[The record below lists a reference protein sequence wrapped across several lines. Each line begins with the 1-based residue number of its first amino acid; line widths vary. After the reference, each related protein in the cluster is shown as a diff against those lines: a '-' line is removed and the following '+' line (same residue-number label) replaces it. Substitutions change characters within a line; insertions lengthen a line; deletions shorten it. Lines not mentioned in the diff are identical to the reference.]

1 MFGLNLGA
9 TSSSA
14 SGGGY
19 DPDADAYFTAVEA
32 ASGTLSETFKTN
44 YNTMILTLKS
54 DGVYSKLL
62 RFNPNAGGT
71 EAAAEVDQI
80 IPTTNNINFV
90 NSPTI
95 DAEIGVT
102 FDGFTQYAT
111 TGFIP
116 STDYASATDWQLYA
130 YMITAS
136 TPTNKAIIATRSI
149 STSLLMLKSSSPAT
163 GKVEVNGFINSPS
176 NSSTLAAS
184 GQGVGGSRVSN
195 TSLTVYVNGVGENET
210 TTTDTGTPPAF
221 GFYYGAR
228 NNSGTADL
236 FNDGKS
242 CFMTIAQGMTATDML
257 NLHSRV
263 STFIS
268 SL

>member
-14 SGGGY
+14 SGY

-32 ASGTLSETFKTN
+32 ASGTLSDTFKTN

-95 DAEIGVT
+95 DAEIGIT

-111 TGFIP
+111 TGFVP
-116 STDYASATDWQLYA
+116 STGFADA
-130 YMITAS
+130 YDHQEGVF
-136 TPTNKAIIATRSI
+136 SI
-149 STSLLMLKSSSPAT
+149 SPSTVSNGNIIGAQDSNLILLKSRHT
-163 GKVEVNGFINSPS
+163 GGRIHYFAHYSI
-176 NSSTLAAS
+176 SSTSFPAAN
-184 GQGVGGSRVSN
+184 QMIQGSRQNNSYMQLTIDGVIES
-195 TSLTVYVNGVGENET
+195 SLT
-210 TTTDTGTPPAF
+210 TTTSNPLPAVE
-221 GFYYGAR
+221 FYYGAK
-228 NNSGTADL
+228 NK
-236 FNDGKS
+236 NDVAEQFANGKW
-242 CFMTIAQGMTATDML
+242 CFMYLAQSLTDADEL
-257 NLHSRV
+257 NLSNAIH
-263 STFIS
+263 TFIA

>member
-32 ASGTLSETFKTN
+32 ASGTLSGTFKTN

-90 NSPTI
+90 NSP
-95 DAEIGVT
+95 
-102 FDGFTQYAT
+102 Y
-111 TGFIP
+111 
-116 STDYASATDWQLYA
+116 
-130 YMITAS
+130 
-136 TPTNKAIIATRSI
+136 NR
-149 STSLLMLKSSSPAT
+149 
-163 GKVEVNGFINSPS
+163 
-176 NSSTLAAS
+176 
-184 GQGVGGSRVSN
+184 
-195 TSLTVYVNGVGENET
+195 
-210 TTTDTGTPPAF
+210 
-221 GFYYGAR
+221 
-228 NNSGTADL
+228 
-236 FNDGKS
+236 
-242 CFMTIAQGMTATDML
+242 C
-257 NLHSRV
+257 
-263 STFIS
+263 
-268 SL
+268 